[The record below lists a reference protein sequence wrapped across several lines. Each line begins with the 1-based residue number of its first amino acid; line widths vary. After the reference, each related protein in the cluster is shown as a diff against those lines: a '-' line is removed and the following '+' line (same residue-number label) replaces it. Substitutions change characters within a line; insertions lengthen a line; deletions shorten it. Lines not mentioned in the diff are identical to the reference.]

1 MRDAW
6 NAFFDRD
13 MTLAPTAEGPLS
25 GMRFAAKDIFE
36 LRGYV
41 AGAGSPEWRS
51 THEPAERHAE
61 VVERL
66 LRSGAELAG
75 TTHTDELMFS
85 LNGEN
90 YHYGTPLNPK
100 APRHI
105 PGGSSSGS
113 AAAVAAGAVDFALG
127 SDTGGSIRIPA
138 SYCGVFGFRPTHGA
152 VPSAGMVPLA
162 PSFDTVGWLAR
173 DASTLRRVGDALL
186 PEAAKTTAGFGRLLA
201 GEDGFA
207 AAEPTVEGA
216 VRAVLAQLEGSR
228 VPSASVTVSEEGLE
242 RWMRCFRLLQG
253 ADIWATHGDWIERV
267 APRFGPGV
275 GERFAWTRTI
285 RSDETE
291 PELELRE
298 RIRERMA
305 SLLGEDG
312 ILVLPTAPAGPPLRN
327 TVGPELEKRRS
338 AALQLCCV
346 AGLAG
351 LPQLTMP
358 LVEWNGLPV
367 GVSFLAGPGQDARLL
382 AWAESIADSLLP
394 IGVST

>member
-25 GMRFAAKDIFE
+25 GLRFAAKDIFE

-41 AGAGSPEWRS
+41 AGAGSPEWKD
-51 THEPAERHAE
+51 THEPAERHA
-61 VVERL
+61 VAVERL
-66 LRSGAELAG
+66 LRAGAELTG
-75 TTHTDELMFS
+75 TTHTDELMYS

-113 AAAVAAGAVDFALG
+113 AVAVAAGEVDFALG

-138 SYCGVFGFRPTHGA
+138 SYCGIYGFRPTHGV
-152 VPSAGMVPLA
+152 VPAEGMVPLA
-162 PSFDTVGWLAR
+162 PSFDTVGWLAG
-173 DASTLRRVGDALL
+173 DASTLRRVGEALL
-186 PEAAKTTAGFGRLLA
+186 PAAAAAPGFRRLLA
-201 GEDGFA
+201 ADDGFD
-207 AAEPTVEGA
+207 AAEPVVAGA
-216 VRAVLAQLEGSR
+216 ARAVLAQVEGTSGTAE
-228 VPSASVTVSEEGLE
+228 PVTMAAEGLE

-253 ADIWATHGDWIERV
+253 SEIWRTHGGWIDRV

-285 RSDETE
+285 RPEETA

-298 RIRERMA
+298 GIRRRMA
-305 SLLGEDG
+305 ALLGEDG
-312 ILVLPTAPAGPPLRN
+312 ILVLPTAPAGAPLRN
-327 TVGPELEKRRS
+327 TAGPEMEKRRS

-382 AWAESIADSLLP
+382 AWVSSFEDELLP
-394 IGVST
+394 ITVST

>member
-6 NAFFDRD
+6 NAFFDRG
-13 MTLAPTAEGPLS
+13 MTLAPTSEGPLS
-25 GMRFAAKDIFE
+25 GMRFAAKDIFA

-51 THEPAERHAE
+51 THEPAANHAE
-61 VVERL
+61 AVERL
-66 LRSGAELAG
+66 LRSGAELIG
-75 TTHTDELMFS
+75 TTHTDELMYS

-113 AAAVAAGAVDFALG
+113 AVAVAAGEADFALG
-127 SDTGGSIRIPA
+127 SDTGGSVRIPA
-138 SYCGVFGFRPTHGA
+138 SYCGIFGFRPTHGA
-152 VPSAGMVPLA
+152 VPDAGMVPLA

-173 DASTLRRVGDALL
+173 DASALRRVGGALL
-186 PEAAKTTAGFGRLLA
+186 PAPPEAPTGFRRLLA
-201 GEDGFA
+201 AEDAFA
-207 AAEPTVEGA
+207 AADPA
-216 VRAVLAQLEGSR
+216 VANAARAVLKQVEALREPAVG
-228 VPSASVTVSEEGLE
+228 VTVSEEGLE
-242 RWMRCFRLLQG
+242 RWMNCFRLLQG
-253 ADIWATHGDWIERV
+253 SEIWRTHGAWVERV
-267 APRFGPGV
+267 KPRFGPGV
-275 GERFAWTRTI
+275 AERFAWARTI
-285 RSDETE
+285 RPEETE

-298 RIRERMA
+298 RIRQRMA
-305 SLLGEDG
+305 ALLGGDG
-312 ILVLPTAPAGPPLRN
+312 ILVMPTAPAGPPLRN
-327 TVGPELEKRRS
+327 TVGPELEKRRT
-338 AALQLCCV
+338 ATLQMCCA

-382 AWAESIADSLLP
+382 AWAESIAPALLP
-394 IGVST
+394 ITVST